1 MLIASR
7 ASVDATSKQGASRRD
22 DAKALQLPQHG
33 AGATRLNTNV
43 VDGCQEEK
51 KKKKTNGEKL
61 GFDIS
66 PGKLLFMT

>member
-7 ASVDATSKQGASRRD
+7 ASVDATSKQGASRRV

-43 VDGCQEEK
+43 VDGCQEK

>member
-33 AGATRLNTNV
+33 AEATRLNTNV
-43 VDGCQEEK
+43 VDGCQDK
-51 KKKKTNGEKL
+51 KKKKKDKWGETGL
-61 GFDIS
+61 
-66 PGKLLFMT
+66 